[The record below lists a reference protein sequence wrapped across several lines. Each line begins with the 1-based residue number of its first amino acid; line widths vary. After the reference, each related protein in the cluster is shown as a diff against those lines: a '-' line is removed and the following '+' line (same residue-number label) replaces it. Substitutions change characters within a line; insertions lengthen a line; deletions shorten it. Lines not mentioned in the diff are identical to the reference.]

1 MATSN
6 KLGTIPGTPA
16 GPTRQHYRLATGEDV
31 LQGQASTASNS
42 DKKNGGLSTM
52 KSSKGKSK

>member
-1 MATSN
+1 MATNS
-6 KLGTIPGTPA
+6 KIGGTPA

-31 LQGQASTASNS
+31 TKSQSSTATNS

-52 KSSKGKSK
+52 KSSKSKSK

>member
-1 MATSN
+1 MATNS
-6 KLGTIPGTPA
+6 KIGGTPA

-31 LQGQASTASNS
+31 TKSQSSTASNS
-42 DKKNGGLSTM
+42 EKKSGGLSAA